1 MISNS
6 TPLICLAKLN
16 QLKLLKELF
25 NKVIIPHA
33 IKVEVLVAG
42 KPGYAVI
49 NDAIKEGWIK
59 IENPRENRDLGL
71 GKGENAAINLAKEKK
86 DKLIIDDAF
95 AIKAVRSLNI
105 EYLRTTTIILLSLK
119 KGIINKEQ
127 AKDLIQKLVEQGYYI
142 SPRIFSEL
150 LRLIDSM

>member
-16 QLKLLKELF
+16 QLELLKDLF
-25 NKVIIPHA
+25 GKIIIPEV
-33 IKVEVLVAG
+33 IKEEVVIAG

-59 IENPRENRDLGL
+59 IEAPKQNTDLGL

-86 DKLIIDDAF
+86 DKILIDDAF
-95 AIKAVRSLNI
+95 AIKAVKSLNI
-105 EYLRTTTIILLSLK
+105 QYLRTTSVILLSLK
-119 KGIINKEQ
+119 KKVFNKKQ
-127 AKDLIQKLVEQGYYI
+127 AKDNIQKLVEQGYYI
-142 SPRIFSEL
+142 SPKIFSEL
-150 LRLIDSM
+150 LRVIDSI